1 MRYVSYVEDRD
12 LNIFGALVTAI
23 GDALRDATE
32 TAIGRGG
39 ATAAALAVL
48 AQEPDLGIEE
58 LRVPLGLSQ
67 PATVRLVDRLV
78 DDGLARRGP
87 GRDGRSISV
96 RLSAAGKREAQRV
109 LDRRA
114 EVLRSATA
122 ALAPRDQELLGR
134 LVEQML
140 LEMTDDR
147 AQADHI
153 CRLCDLS
160 TCPDEVCPVDRGA
173 KAHALEQFDR

>member
-1 MRYVSYVEDRD
+1 MRYAFGVDERD
-12 LNIFGALVTAI
+12 LNLLGALVTAV
-23 GDALRDATE
+23 GDAMRDATE
-32 TAIGRGG
+32 SAAGRGG
-39 ATAAALAVL
+39 STAAALAVL

-58 LRVPLGLSQ
+58 LRIPLGLSQ
-67 PATVRLVDRLV
+67 PATVRIVDRLV

-96 RLSAAGKREAQRV
+96 RLSAAGRREAQRV

-114 EVLRSATA
+114 EVLRSVTA
-122 ALAPRDQELLGR
+122 ALSPADQQLLSR
-134 LVEQML
+134 VVEQML
-140 LEMTDDR
+140 SGLTDDR

-160 TCPDEVCPVDRGA
+160 SCPLERCPV
-173 KAHALEQFDR
+173 EQAAPDPEHGR

>member
-1 MRYVSYVEDRD
+1 VQEFD
-12 LNIFGALVTAI
+12 LNILGALVTAI
-23 GDALRDATE
+23 GDELREATE
-32 TAIGRGG
+32 SATGRGG

-87 GRDGRSISV
+87 GRDARSISV
-96 RLSAAGKREAQRV
+96 RLSAAGRREAQRV

-122 ALAPRDQELLGR
+122 ALAPREQALLGR

-140 LEMTDDR
+140 VGMTEDR

-160 TCPDEVCPVDRGA
+160 VCPDEVCPVNRGA
-173 KAHALEQFDR
+173 DAHATDEPDR